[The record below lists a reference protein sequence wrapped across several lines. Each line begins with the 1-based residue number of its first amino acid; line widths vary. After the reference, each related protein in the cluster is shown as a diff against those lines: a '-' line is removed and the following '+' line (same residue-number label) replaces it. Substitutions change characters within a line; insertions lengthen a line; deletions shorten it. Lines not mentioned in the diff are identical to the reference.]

1 MTDQSGC
8 WDNGPGPDKAEIL
21 SAEQL
26 KIMKSVYNLSSK
38 TYAPS
43 AYDLPRVD
51 SQDDKD
57 GPKNKIA
64 GLKD

>member
-1 MTDQSGC
+1 
-8 WDNGPGPDKAEIL
+8 
-21 SAEQL
+21 
-26 KIMKSVYNLSSK
+26 MKSVYNLSSK

-57 GPKNKIA
+57 GPKNKMKNKID